1 MFGDTTLN
9 CWSISDR
16 ARKLGNE
23 MNRWKFCW
31 RAVITVWIVRN
42 RCKFPEKVQ
51 LVSPTSYLLRY
62 FRNNANVE
70 SNARFAEWRQNPN
83 FYVAWKLFHITPMHF
98 QSENFRKGDKSKSC
112 GSARKLTNIMYIFK
126 TPTTQTLSPS
136 DWQYIWVSQTH
147 IQSFTHQ
154 DVDFQAKAYHLEV
167 AEEQRK
173 LSDQISSVKIVSWQ
187 KTRLVQKEGTMAQKA
202 KNKGKSKVAEIP
214 DHLK

>member
-1 MFGDTTLN
+1 
-9 CWSISDR
+9 
-16 ARKLGNE
+16 
-23 MNRWKFCW
+23 
-31 RAVITVWIVRN
+31 
-42 RCKFPEKVQ
+42 
-51 LVSPTSYLLRY
+51 
-62 FRNNANVE
+62 
-70 SNARFAEWRQNPN
+70 
-83 FYVAWKLFHITPMHF
+83 
-98 QSENFRKGDKSKSC
+98 
-112 GSARKLTNIMYIFK
+112 MYIFK
-126 TPTTQTLSPS
+126 TPTTQTLSPT

-147 IQSFTHQ
+147 IQSFTDQ